1 MSLRNQERNIN
12 FLRCDLNGYR
22 EVDNLLFM
30 NRVVITA
37 SKRLLGLRAY
47 FSEVTR
53 SRGQAPAQ
61 RDRLQFS
68 KSRLVDFGE
77 LPHGEIPTALQF
89 SRPTTMEKLENR
101 VTVVTEQWSGNQAA

>member
-1 MSLRNQERNIN
+1 
-12 FLRCDLNGYR
+12 
-22 EVDNLLFM
+22 M
-30 NRVVITA
+30 NRVVVRA
-37 SKRLLGLRAY
+37 SRRALSMRAY

-53 SRGQAPAQ
+53 TRGQAPAQ

-89 SRPTTMEKLENR
+89 SRPTTTNKLENK
-101 VTVVTEQWSGNQAA
+101 VTVVTEQWQGHQAA